1 MPCCQGP
8 ARQGSGWVQ
17 GEGKSDLGG
26 DVRSFSHKY
35 PLILWIPCLL
45 LIRSVC
51 GAAGTVLSTREDEAL
66 QGKGQSP
73 GWPGPACG
81 PPLGLGHLHE
91 IVNDRGGN
99 DFCPPP
105 TCCRPLFSWRPGFR
119 SHLVEFQPRGW
130 LVAPELLLLSP
141 VGPCDGTEHP
151 NRVILQGPKGAPP
164 AVFPLSLC
172 GCFILGR
179 VWMFFLLLA
188 QKTFVF
194 T

>member
-1 MPCCQGP
+1 M
-8 ARQGSGWVQ
+8 
-17 GEGKSDLGG
+17 
-26 DVRSFSHKY
+26 
-35 PLILWIPCLL
+35 
-45 LIRSVC
+45 
-51 GAAGTVLSTREDEAL
+51 LSTRGDEAP
-66 QGKGQSP
+66 QGKGQRP

-91 IVNDRGGN
+91 IVNAGVEM
-99 DFCPPP
+99 
-105 TCCRPLFSWRPGFR
+105 TSAPLQHAAGLCFHGDLV
-119 SHLVEFQPRGW
+119 LVEFQPWGW
-130 LVAPELLLLSP
+130 LAAPELLLLSP

-151 NRVILQGPKGAPP
+151 IRVILQGPKGAPP